1 MSEYQLWV
9 VFDYECWHCHKELKV
24 ALNVSDTLDDYFSN
38 DEIGGGGGGGRMFS
52 DEPVDPDIRK
62 VLESHGCHL
71 DMMYSK
77 TVGGS
82 YMANFCPYCNSIQGE
97 YFLRDLYMEL
107 IHTGPLEYLLFKD
120 RELIMST
127 NADSLEDMRKK
138 LNEYRDSIESSINKQ
153 LREVIKHSGK
163 GSIKIGERYHVYV
176 KDSNMPGIRCCYL
189 LPEYEKEEVQLM
201 DSRNRPITIL
211 KYDVIEKIIVC
222 KSDTFITNEYGTVIF
237 SRASEENA
245 DKSTKSD

>member
-9 VFDYECWHCHKELKV
+9 VFNYECWKCHKKLKV
-24 ALNVSDTLDDYFSN
+24 ALNVSRTLDDYFSN
-38 DEIGGGGGGGRMFS
+38 DEIGSNDRMFS
-52 DEPVDPDIRK
+52 DEPIDPDIRK
-62 VLESHGCHL
+62 VLELHGCHL

-77 TVGGS
+77 TVGDS

-97 YFLRDLYMEL
+97 YFLKDLYMEL
-107 IHTGPLEYLLFKD
+107 IYTGPLEYLLFKD

-127 NADSLEDMRKK
+127 NADSLEDMAKK

-163 GSIKIGERYHVYV
+163 GSIKTGERYHVYV

-189 LPEYEKEEVQLM
+189 LPEYEREEVQLM
-201 DSRNRPITIL
+201 DSRNRMITIL

-222 KSDTFITNEYGTVIF
+222 KSDAFITNEYGTVIF